1 MKFTIYKRLI
11 FGYSVIMVLVVFMGT
26 YGIFKLNHL
35 NNLSQT
41 ITLGDINTM
50 RLTEQL
56 SEKILSQVSFAKKY
70 SISMDSDFYEQFEQ
84 IEKYIVID
92 MKNLEPLLDTPEKR
106 EKLAKAKVLY
116 NRYIAIFKKET
127 VLTNTSQKPNLV
139 ITQEHM
145 DKLVDRI
152 QKELKIITTL
162 ARIDKDKKMQ
172 LSSQIVSNVLTI
184 FTIMSGLAILLG
196 FFISFFNTNSINRPI
211 LLLQDKTK
219 EISRG
224 KFKKILNIASP
235 PEIKELADHFNIMCE
250 RLQELDEMK
259 QDFISHI
266 SHELRT
272 PLTVI
277 KEASS
282 MLMAGVYADVQEKQ
296 QELLKIMYED
306 CERLINSV
314 NRILDLSR
322 MEAKMMEYRFE
333 KCNILLII
341 QKIVLKMLP
350 LAQKKN
356 ISLEFK
362 HPSEFSLVNMDQE
375 RIGQVVENLV
385 ENALKYT
392 PEGGRVLID
401 AYLLNNDNQRNV
413 RVSISDNGQG
423 IAEEDIDRIFE
434 KFRRIEKGKET
445 IRGTGLGLSICK
457 HIISVHGGKIW
468 AKSKLGKGSCFFFT
482 LPVS

>member
-1 MKFTIYKRLI
+1 
-11 FGYSVIMVLVVFMGT
+11 MGT

-106 EKLAKAKVLY
+106 EKLAKAKVLH
-116 NRYIAIFKKET
+116 NRYIAIFKKEI

-172 LSSQIVSNVLTI
+172 LSSQIVSKVLTI

-392 PEGGRVLID
+392 PEGGRVLIV
-401 AYLLNNDNQRNV
+401 AYLLDNENQRNV

-423 IAEEDIDRIFE
+423 IAEEDVDRIFE